1 MQSDS
6 FSVATRNRTLTN
18 INITIMTK
26 RIFSLALVGMMA
38 FGAFAQEAKNDE
50 GFVFTTVKENPITSI
65 KNQNRAG
72 TCWCYSTLSF
82 LEAELLR
89 MGKGEYDFSEM
100 YIVHNTYLDRADKAV
115 RTHGDISFSQ
125 GGSFYDVLYGM
136 KTFGLVPESEMRPGV
151 MYGDTLS
158 NHTELS
164 AVSDAVVAAIA
175 KGNHRSLQT
184 DENGTPL
191 WKKTI
196 EAIHDI
202 YLGVRPEKFTV
213 NGKEY
218 TPKSYYESTGLNAD
232 DYVSLTSY
240 THHPFYE
247 SFVLEIQDN
256 WRWAQ
261 SYNLPIDELME
272 VFDNAIMEGYTI
284 AWGSDVSEAG
294 FTRNG
299 VAVMPDAEKAQ
310 ELSGSDMAHWLKLS
324 PAEKKLNDKP
334 QSQKWCTQEERQ
346 VAYDNW
352 ETTDDHGMVIYGI
365 AKDQMGNEYY
375 MVKNSWGESGTYK
388 GIWYASKAFARYKTM
403 NIVVHKDAVPKAIRK
418 KLGIK

>member
-1 MQSDS
+1 
-6 FSVATRNRTLTN
+6 
-18 INITIMTK
+18 MTK
-26 RIFSLALVGMMA
+26 RFFSLALAGLVT
-38 FGAFAQEAKNDE
+38 FGAFAQEAE

-72 TCWCYSTLSF
+72 TCWCYSSLSF
-82 LEAELLR
+82 IESELLR

-125 GGSFYDVLYGM
+125 GGSFYDVIYGM
-136 KTFGLVPESEMRPGV
+136 EQFGLVPEAEMRPGV

-158 NHTELS
+158 NHNELS

-175 KGNHRSLQT
+175 KGRHSKLQS
-184 DENGTPL
+184 DDQGNML
-191 WKKTI
+191 WKKAI

-202 YLGVRPEKFTV
+202 YLGERPEKFTY

-218 TPKSYYESTGLNAD
+218 TPKSFYESTGLNAS
-232 DYVSLTSY
+232 DYISLTSY
-240 THHPFYE
+240 THHPFYT

-284 AWGSDVSEAG
+284 AWGSDVSESG

-334 QSQKWCTQEERQ
+334 QPQKWCTQEERQ
-346 VAYDNW
+346 LGYDNW
-352 ETTDDHGMVIYGI
+352 ETTDDHGMLIYGI

-403 NIVVHKDAVPKAIRK
+403 NIVVHKNAIPKDIRK

>member
-1 MQSDS
+1 MKKLL
-6 FSVATRNRTLTN
+6 TLAA
-18 INITIMTK
+18 M
-26 RIFSLALVGMMA
+26 GMFCISGM
-38 FGAFAQEAKNDE
+38 AQEQPKEE

-100 YIVHNTYLDRADKAV
+100 FIVHNTYLDRADKAV

-125 GGSFYDVLYGM
+125 GGSFYDVIYGM
-136 KTFGLVPESEMRPGV
+136 EKFGLVPEEEMCPGV

-158 NHTELS
+158 NHNELT

-175 KGNHRSLQT
+175 KGRLSKLQA
-184 DENGTPL
+184 DKNNVPL
-191 WKKTI
+191 WKKAI
-196 EAIHDI
+196 ASIHDI
-202 YLGVRPEKFTV
+202 YLGERPEKFTYK
-213 NGKEY
+213 GKEY
-218 TPKSYYESTGLNAD
+218 TPKSFYESTGLKAS
-232 DYVSLTSY
+232 DYVSLPSY
-240 THHPFYE
+240 THHPFY
-247 SFVLEIQDN
+247 SQFVLEIQDN
-256 WRWAQ
+256 WRWAL
-261 SYNLPIDELME
+261 SYNLPIDELMQ
-272 VFDNAIMEGYTI
+272 VFDNAIMNGYTI

-299 VAVMPDAEKAQ
+299 VAVMPDDEKAQ
-310 ELSGSDMAHWLKLS
+310 ELSGSDMARWLKMR
-324 PAEKKLNDKP
+324 PEEKKLNTKP
-334 QSQKWCTQEERQ
+334 QPQKWCTQEERQ
-346 VAYDNW
+346 LAYDNW

-365 AKDQMGNEYY
+365 AKDQEGNEYY
-375 MVKNSWGESGTYK
+375 MVKNSWGKSGKYD

-403 NIVVHKDAVPKAIRK
+403 NIMVHKDALPKDIAK